1 MKKKVDVYICDHCGE
16 EFKVDHSKIGGS
28 SSPAGWFFLSQ
39 YHWSFGKSPIPDT
52 HLCSVDCLVDFIEE
66 NIKD

>member
-1 MKKKVDVYICDHCGE
+1 MKKKVDVYSCDQCGE
-16 EFKVDHSKIGGS
+16 EFKTDRSKIGGRF
-28 SSPAGWFFLSQ
+28 SPAGWFFLSQ
-39 YHWSFGKSPIPDT
+39 YNRNFGKSLVPDS